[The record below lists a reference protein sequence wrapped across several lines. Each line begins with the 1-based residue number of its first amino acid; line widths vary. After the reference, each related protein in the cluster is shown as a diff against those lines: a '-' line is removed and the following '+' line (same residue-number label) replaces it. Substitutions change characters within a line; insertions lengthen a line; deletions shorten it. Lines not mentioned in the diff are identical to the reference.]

1 MPARDCI
8 HRARCEQSSLLL
20 SLCLS
25 AVSGLRKELRCHSSS
40 HLIVV
45 GDVFSEEFEQIAF
58 VADDVKSE

>member
-1 MPARDCI
+1 
-8 HRARCEQSSLLL
+8 L

-58 VADDVKSE
+58 VADVKSE